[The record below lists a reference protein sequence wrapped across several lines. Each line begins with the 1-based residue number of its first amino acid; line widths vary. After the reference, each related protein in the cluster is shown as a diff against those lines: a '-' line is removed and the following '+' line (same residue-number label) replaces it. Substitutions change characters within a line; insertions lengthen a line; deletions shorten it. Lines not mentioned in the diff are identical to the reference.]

1 MKVFV
6 LIWSFTVVGLV
17 SSVTVTIQNPAINVT
32 VGENVT
38 LYCTYT
44 PAGTITPNLFIQWSV
59 TEAASQET
67 NYVYYFLNGKP
78 NTAGRYVNRVTAANT
93 PGNASITISNLQPAD
108 TGLYTCEVT
117 DPPSGPSQGTVRL
130 TVMVAPSAPHCSMR
144 GPMET
149 GHYLSLYCYSEE
161 GMPRPTYTWKRV
173 KNGELTPIPVQTNQK
188 KGILIIGNLTTFDD
202 GYYRCTASN
211 SLGNA
216 TCELDL
222 HTGGEAGIIVGGII
236 GAVLLAAI
244 IFAVIFFLVTKK
256 KKNKK
261 QLPAA
266 SEMKAVPSA
275 EPHAYQAVPNVA
287 RDPASENL
295 VESEPSGTIEFHDHA
310 GNVASANGEM
320 ENPSA

>member
-1 MKVFV
+1 MKIFV

-17 SSVTVTIQNPAINVT
+17 SSATVTIQNPAINVT

-44 PAGTITPNLFIQWSV
+44 PAGTISSSLYIQWRV

-78 NTAGRYVNRVTAANT
+78 YSAGRYVNRVIGANT
-93 PGNASITISNLQPAD
+93 PGNASITISNLQPED

-117 DPPSGPSQGTVRL
+117 DPPAGPSQGTVQM
-130 TVMVAPSAPHCSMR
+130 TVMAAPSTPHCSMR

-161 GMPRPTYTWKRV
+161 GMPRPTYTWNRV

-188 KGILIIGNLTTFDD
+188 KGILIIGNLTAFDD
-202 GYYRCTASN
+202 GYYRCTARN

-256 KKNKK
+256 KNKK

-275 EPHAYQAVPNVA
+275 ESHTYQAVPNVA